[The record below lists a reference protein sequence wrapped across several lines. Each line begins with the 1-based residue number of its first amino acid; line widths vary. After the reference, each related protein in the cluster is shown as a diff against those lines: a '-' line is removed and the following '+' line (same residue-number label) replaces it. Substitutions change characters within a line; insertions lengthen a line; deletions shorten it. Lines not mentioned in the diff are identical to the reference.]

1 MLPGASNDDSVDLGN
16 KKYGSKCCKPQSM
29 SPECKFDVV
38 ALFFFFP
45 LFCFV
50 LIFRGGV
57 AIQTQSSGKLS
68 RCT

>member
-1 MLPGASNDDSVDLGN
+1 MG
-16 KKYGSKCCKPQSM
+16 
-29 SPECKFDVV
+29 PECKFDVV

-50 LIFRGGV
+50 FLFRGGV

-68 RCT
+68 RYYFELFDTRSSRTILLTMFI